1 MTERNSGTILDGKYE
16 ILDRLAAGGMG
27 EVWRARHVHL
37 QELRVIKI
45 LRADRAT
52 DPHAVQRFA
61 QEARIATQIKHPNV
75 ATLYDF
81 SRLPDGSFYMVSEHI
96 EGEHVHDWLKTHGV
110 FPLPLA
116 VDLGIQTL
124 RGLEAIHAAGV
135 IHRDISPDNMMITRD
150 RRGRYQMKLIDLGL
164 AKNLTTEAGL
174 EITQAGIFMG
184 KLMYCSP
191 EQAGAIQDAPLD
203 HRSDL
208 YSFSSVLYE
217 MITGKQPFDSESQH
231 GFVFKRLTEPPLPL
245 TGRNPAVRVPQEL
258 NDIVL
263 KGLEKDRERRFPD
276 ALSYLQALVR
286 LAEQLRQVETQEV
299 ALPAKPKAP
308 ETAAT
313 GSPVRPPSRTG
324 SSSELSREERSDLLA
339 QIERAARKVSESSR
353 LADLATQA
361 FAARRYDDAA
371 ALVTQLEAVSPRNPA
386 VAQLKEQLAE
396 VGKSLSLPPA
406 KPAAAAARQKAAAAP
421 TVAPAPA
428 PARPGGAAPAVA
440 GPAPPSP
447 PTPTTP
453 TLRPAPTRPVAAEL
467 TVEQRE
473 LAAKVAEAERLL
485 VKYLQENKQ
494 SLAGFALETLVELSP
509 HHPRRNLFESAVRI
523 MGEERGKMEI
533 AGAILTE
540 GRNALLH
547 GDLPAARRKLEQL
560 EKSDPTLQL
569 SEALRSSI
577 QEAEHQAAS
586 DAAVDRRRDN
596 LETLLEARRLE
607 EAERELTRLSAS
619 GLAKVSVETYRLR
632 IADIAALA
640 DREAKAQEFERLYKE
655 KVQAR
660 DWYAARDVVL
670 DFERSLPDNPR
681 PTLLFN
687 EISRLEEVH
696 RRQQG
701 IEQGVQQLES
711 FLRQKKRAEAELAFK
726 ILLQMD
732 PEYARRAEF
741 ESRISGLPR

>member
-16 ILDRLAAGGMG
+16 ILDRLTACGMG
-27 EVWRARHVHL
+27 EIWRARHVHL

-52 DPHAVQRFA
+52 DPHALQRFA

-75 ATLYDF
+75 AILYDF

-164 AKNLTTEAGL
+164 AKNLEAQAGL

-191 EQAGAIQDAPLD
+191 EQAGAIKDAPLD

-208 YSFSSVLYE
+208 YSFAAVLYE
-217 MITGKQPFDSESQH
+217 MITGKPPFDSENQH
-231 GFVFKRLTEPPLPL
+231 GFVFKRLTEPPIPL
-245 TGRNPAVRVPQEL
+245 IGRNPQVRVPQEL
-258 NDIVL
+258 NDLVL
-263 KGLEKDRERRFPD
+263 KGLEKDRELRFPD
-276 ALSYLQALVR
+276 AITFLQALVR
-286 LAEQLRQVETQEV
+286 MAEQLRQVATQEIEV
-299 ALPAKPKAP
+299 PAGVRS
-308 ETAAT
+308 AA
-313 GSPVRPPSRTG
+313 RPPASSSPRPTSRTG
-324 SSSELSREERSDLLA
+324 SASELSREERIDLLA
-339 QIERAARKVSESSR
+339 QIERAAKKVSESSR
-353 LADLATQA
+353 LAELASQA
-361 FAARRYDDAA
+361 FAAGRYDDAA
-371 ALVTQLEAVSPRNPA
+371 GLVTQLESVAPRNPA
-386 VAQLKEQLAE
+386 VARLKEQLAD
-396 VGKSLSLPPA
+396 VGRGLQAPAAKPPSAPPA
-406 KPAAAAARQKAAAAP
+406 PAPAA
-421 TVAPAPA
+421 APA
-428 PARPGGAAPAVA
+428 PARPSRTADIVLPPPVTPAVAPAPAVRTP
-440 GPAPPSP
+440 PA
-447 PTPTTP
+447 
-453 TLRPAPTRPVAAEL
+453 RPAPAEP
-467 TVEQRE
+467 TSEQRE
-473 LAAKVAEAERLL
+473 HAAKAAEAERLL

-494 SLAGFALETLVELSP
+494 SLASFALETLIELEP
-509 HHPRRNLFESAVRI
+509 HHPRRELFASAIRI

-533 AGAILTE
+533 AGAILAE
-540 GRNALLH
+540 GRDALLH
-547 GDLPAARRKLEQL
+547 GDLAAARKKLEQL

-569 SEALRSSI
+569 SEALRASI
-577 QEAEHQAAS
+577 QTAEQQAATE
-586 DAAVDRRRDN
+586 AALDRRREN
-596 LETLLEARRLE
+596 LEALLESHRLE
-607 EAERELTRLSAS
+607 EAERELARLSSS
-619 GLAKVSVETYRLR
+619 GLARVSVENYRLR

-640 DREAKAQEFERLYKE
+640 ERDSKSHEFERAYKE

-660 DWYAARDVVL
+660 DWYAAREIVL
-670 DFERSLPDNPR
+670 EFERAIPDSPR

-701 IEQGVQQLES
+701 IEQGVQQLENY
-711 FLRQKKRAEAELAFK
+711 LRLKKRSEAELAFK

-732 PEYARRAEF
+732 PEYPRRAEF
-741 ESRISGLPR
+741 ETRIQSLPR

>member
-27 EVWRARHVHL
+27 EIWRARHVHL

-52 DPHAVQRFA
+52 DPHALQRFA

-75 ATLYDF
+75 AILYDF

-164 AKNLTTEAGL
+164 AKNLEAQAGL

-191 EQAGAIQDAPLD
+191 EQAGAIKDAPLD

-208 YSFSSVLYE
+208 YSFAAVLYE
-217 MITGKQPFDSESQH
+217 MITGKPPFDSENQH
-231 GFVFKRLTEPPLPL
+231 GFVFKRLTEPPIPL
-245 TGRNPAVRVPQEL
+245 IGRNPQVRVPQEL
-258 NDIVL
+258 NDLVL
-263 KGLEKDRERRFPD
+263 KGLEKDRELRFPD
-276 ALSYLQALVR
+276 AITFLQALVR
-286 LAEQLRQVETQEV
+286 MAEQLRQVATQEIEV
-299 ALPAKPKAP
+299 PAGVRS
-308 ETAAT
+308 AA
-313 GSPVRPPSRTG
+313 RPPASSSPRPTSRTG
-324 SSSELSREERSDLLA
+324 SASELSREERIDLLA
-339 QIERAARKVSESSR
+339 QIERAAKKVSESSR
-353 LADLATQA
+353 LAELASQA
-361 FAARRYDDAA
+361 FAAGRYDDAA
-371 ALVTQLEAVSPRNPA
+371 GLVTQLESVAPRNPA
-386 VAQLKEQLAE
+386 VARLKEQLAD
-396 VGKSLSLPPA
+396 VGRGLQAPAAKPPSAPPA
-406 KPAAAAARQKAAAAP
+406 PAPAA
-421 TVAPAPA
+421 APA
-428 PARPGGAAPAVA
+428 PARPSRTADIVLPPPVTPAVPPAPAVRTP
-440 GPAPPSP
+440 PA
-447 PTPTTP
+447 
-453 TLRPAPTRPVAAEL
+453 RPAPAEP
-467 TVEQRE
+467 TSEQRE
-473 LAAKVAEAERLL
+473 HAAKAAEAERLL

-494 SLAGFALETLVELSP
+494 SLASFALETLIELEP
-509 HHPRRNLFESAVRI
+509 HHPRRELFASAIRI

-533 AGAILTE
+533 AGAILAE
-540 GRNALLH
+540 GRDALLH
-547 GDLPAARRKLEQL
+547 GDLAAARKKLEQL

-569 SEALRSSI
+569 SEALRASI
-577 QEAEHQAAS
+577 QTAEQQAATE
-586 DAAVDRRRDN
+586 AALDRRREN
-596 LETLLEARRLE
+596 LEALLESHRLE
-607 EAERELTRLSAS
+607 EAERELQRLSAG
-619 GLAKVSVETYRLR
+619 GLAKVSVENYRLR
-632 IADIAALA
+632 ISDIAALA
-640 DREAKAQEFERLYKE
+640 QRDAKAHEFERAYKE

-660 DWYAARDVVL
+660 DWYAAREIVL
-670 DFERSLPDNPR
+670 EFERAIPDSPR

-701 IEQGVQQLES
+701 IEQGVQQLENY
-711 FLRQKKRAEAELAFK
+711 LRLKKRSEAELAFK

-732 PEYARRAEF
+732 PEYPRRAEF
-741 ESRISGLPR
+741 ETRIQSLPR